1 MALIMQ
7 QHFLNLKNLKKI
19 LWGYFA
25 IKGMN
30 YINYLS
36 CFSLQIISTPLLI
49 FGNGPPHDSWQKVEQ
64 HPLSLQSLKIGY
76 LVAQPFFQL
85 EWKHVTQAW
94 PIRCRF
100 AWMIND
106 SSKQKEWRCHFGV
119 MSCSCSNKIK
129 FQGASVTVVQEWH
142 QVSKVG
148 IRFLGDSL
156 PGVTLA
162 MILAAVSRLS
172 FLSFS
177 MSVPP
182 PPGFLEIQEIFVVI
196 QECSIRFK

>member
-1 MALIMQ
+1 M
-7 QHFLNLKNLKKI
+7 
-19 LWGYFA
+19 
-25 IKGMN
+25 
-30 YINYLS
+30 
-36 CFSLQIISTPLLI
+36 
-49 FGNGPPHDSWQKVEQ
+49 
-64 HPLSLQSLKIGY
+64 
-76 LVAQPFFQL
+76 
-85 EWKHVTQAW
+85 
-94 PIRCRF
+94 
-100 AWMIND
+100 
-106 SSKQKEWRCHFGV
+106 
-119 MSCSCSNKIK
+119 
-129 FQGASVTVVQEWH
+129 TVVQEWH